1 MAQKRLSSSTG
12 LSNRTYN
19 ILKWIAQIFLPA
31 VGALYFSLSDIWGL
45 PKATEVVGTI
55 TVVDFFLGSLL
66 GLSASAYNKSGE
78 WADGTV
84 KVVQDENMKRFELE
98 LNSDP
103 NELDKQDRV
112 TFKVDSD
119 KDHELEL

>member
-1 MAQKRLSSSTG
+1 VAQKRLSSSTG

-84 KVVQDENMKRFELE
+84 KVVQDENVKRFELE

-119 KDHELEL
+119 TDHELEL